1 MNSNPP
7 IYDFIQVK
15 SIYTNKIRRVHVD
28 CLLSHWLRKRNCTQ
42 QKISKRNCFKCAQNR
57 FLTMNTFKWRS
68 FLHVLENKL
77 SKTCVVAMWAQIII
91 TYFHFHRHYCVV
103 CDGIFATSYVHN
115 ESRCFQLWH
124 FTVFFSVQALS
135 LSSNS
140 RSHNFNRKL
149 NHNYNFFIHYFDD
162 WQWRRYKDAQ
172 CSAASSSIILKFLFL
187 ATCHDIVL
195 ATVFALHKHTHTHR

>member
-1 MNSNPP
+1 
-7 IYDFIQVK
+7 
-15 SIYTNKIRRVHVD
+15 
-28 CLLSHWLRKRNCTQ
+28 
-42 QKISKRNCFKCAQNR
+42 
-57 FLTMNTFKWRS
+57 MNTFKWRS

-195 ATVFALHKHTHTHR
+195 ATVFALHKHTHTQIDTNIAVYRREEIEFGDSHTKQNVFYNFPCSFTYLFLFLIYCDVEIDRKSVVRNK